1 MMLLHVLWLYIFC
14 QRNSG
19 MKNTHSYSWQRH
31 VTHSDM
37 ELNIDVTAAV
47 IRHRHTHTHTR
58 KDICAWKKRESR
70 KASFCCLRML
80 KLLVAWRQR
89 WRPDIPSDM
98 TALWATA
105 SLSVLHLT
113 SCPDIA
119 TFRRFTHISRDKS
132 VEYHYSYIIRTIFK
146 VDPGWIKPL
155 HQGLGL
161 SSTPAIFGN
170 VKDRRLVCHSE
181 PVSSF
186 VPVLTLGSNLTT
198 VKDCYPK
205 TLSSLGLKL
214 LIPSKSFICKVVKWN
229 RYKEE
234 NKLNGN
240 KCALQPVWGALTL
253 AVMLNFSSSEMINTV
268 SLSFLMNWWWG
279 LFLKCG
285 FRSILF
291 HCSYLP

>member
-1 MMLLHVLWLYIFC
+1 
-14 QRNSG
+14 

-47 IRHRHTHTHTR
+47 IRHRHTR

-70 KASFCCLRML
+70 KASFYCLQML

-89 WRPDIPSDM
+89 WRPDIPSNM

-113 SCPDIA
+113 NCTNIA
-119 TFRRFTHISRDKS
+119 TFRGFTQISRDKS
-132 VEYHYSYIIRTIFK
+132 EEYHYFYIIRITFK
-146 VDPGWIKPL
+146 VDPDWIKPL

-186 VPVLTLGSNLTT
+186 ISVLTLENPR
-198 VKDCYPK
+198 VKF
-205 TLSSLGLKL
+205 G
-214 LIPSKSFICKVVKWN
+214 
-229 RYKEE
+229 
-234 NKLNGN
+234 
-240 KCALQPVWGALTL
+240 
-253 AVMLNFSSSEMINTV
+253 
-268 SLSFLMNWWWG
+268 
-279 LFLKCG
+279 
-285 FRSILF
+285 
-291 HCSYLP
+291 HC